1 MDRVSFRAK
10 SFCWVA
16 VVWAALRLR
25 SLPFL
30 VSVLLLDFGVL
41 VLSGFG
47 LLGVDFGRRVWCVCA
62 LLFEKSAVV

>member
-1 MDRVSFRAK
+1 MRCSR
-10 SFCWVA
+10 
-16 VVWAALRLR
+16 
-25 SLPFL
+25 PFL

>member
-25 SLPFL
+25 SLPFW
-30 VSVLLLDFGVL
+30 VSVSFL
-41 VLSGFG
+41 GFAN
-47 LLGVDFGRRVWCVCA
+47 FWVCA
-62 LLFEKSAVV
+62 LLFKFIVLVFNF